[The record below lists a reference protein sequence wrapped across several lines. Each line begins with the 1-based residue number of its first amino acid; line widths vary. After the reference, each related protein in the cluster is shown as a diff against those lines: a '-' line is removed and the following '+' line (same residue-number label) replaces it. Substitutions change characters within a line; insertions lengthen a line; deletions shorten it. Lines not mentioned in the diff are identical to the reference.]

1 MIDKNGGIYKHSM
14 NLTEEDKNKSIYIDK
29 NIHYIPKEK
38 NTRFGNHTSSPHI
51 KDYCK
56 VANIKILYTG
66 LVIENFMGFST
77 QVPSTQEVL
86 LDQEIKHSFPHIKQN
101 ITTNINLFK
110 LTQTEYSIYYCLNH
124 YYKHGTED
132 RSDSY
137 YVYITIKNRIKENG
151 DYSHNRLEVKHK
163 VDINKILNLC
173 SYEVKRKWNS
183 LFKIDLDLF
192 QNLCDDDKIS
202 YYIYWSKDRGS
213 IYEKFHDRFYG
224 EYEPFTDEE
233 IQLISNNLKKINI

>member
-38 NTRFGNHTSSPHI
+38 KTRFGNLTSSPHI

-77 QVPSTQEVL
+77 QVPATQEVL
-86 LDQEIKHSFPHIKQN
+86 LDQEIKHSFPHIKQTITKN
-101 ITTNINLFK
+101 IDLFT

-124 YYKHGTED
+124 YYEHGTED

-137 YVYITIKNRIKENG
+137 YVYITIKNRIKDNG

-173 SYEVKRKWNS
+173 PEYIKKKWYS

-192 QNLCDDDKIS
+192 QNLSDDDKIS
-202 YYIYWSKDRGS
+202 YYLYWSKDKGS
-213 IYEKFHDRFYG
+213 IYEQFHNRFYG
-224 EYEPFTDEE
+224 EYESFTEE
-233 IQLISNNLKKINI
+233 QMADIIHKMHNL